1 MALFR
6 LEDLLAPRA
15 ETNLVLDLSSA
26 RPRSQQDFEK
36 LLSHV
41 PEFRIKPEKV
51 NPEEV
56 TVSEDSSFSN
66 RKEAEKKFPPPNG
79 RIKEGSTGAI
89 TGAATSGH
97 ISDKTNSRIAPGIYP
112 ISINC
117 GTGYMDP
124 IPLAMQCIRILDL
137 ATVDINWRMLTV
149 VRPTTKLDEDYFT
162 KLVELEKLRLRPRQH
177 AGIRKGGISGFAGGI
192 TVRRIVRTNKF
203 GVTEIRLP
211 TCNQCSVELCDMTQ
225 CTKQRYDDFVRQLLE
240 STDDDKK
247 DPNEPI
253 DEEEEKRIKEE
264 SKKEVITS
272 MKGQALKMK
281 QAKKEQVNK
290 KMKKKV

>member
-1 MALFR
+1 M
-6 LEDLLAPRA
+6 
-15 ETNLVLDLSSA
+15 
-26 RPRSQQDFEK
+26 
-36 LLSHV
+36 
-41 PEFRIKPEKV
+41 
-51 NPEEV
+51 

-162 KLVELEKLRLRPRQH
+162 KYYIISFYFSFSYKILNYFLRLVELEKLRLRPRQH